1 MTKRAIFPSGIG
13 LLVLLAM
20 FAGRGLAAGPG
31 NLSGTWSL
39 NRELSDD
46 PREKMREA
54 RESGGGPGR
63 GGGFRGHRGGG
74 GPAGLRGRR
83 RDGGGAESG
92 SADSEDLMRAF
103 EKLSIV
109 HRDPELRITDGFGRE
124 HVLYTDDRRI
134 EEERS
139 AGTVKIR
146 ARWKDGHVVV
156 TTTPEH
162 GSKIIETYAVTADGS
177 VLTVT
182 TAIEG
187 RGREISFR
195 RVYDPVK

>member
-1 MTKRAIFPSGIG
+1 M
-13 LLVLLAM
+13 
-20 FAGRGLAAGPG
+20 
-31 NLSGTWSL
+31 
-39 NRELSDD
+39 NRDLSDD

-54 RESGGGPGR
+54 REASGGGSR

-74 GPAGLRGRR
+74 GGGGFHGRR
-83 RDGGGAESG
+83 RDGDAEGGTG
-92 SADSEDLMRAF
+92 DSEDLTRAF
-103 EKLSIV
+103 ETLSIV
-109 HRDPELRITDGFGRE
+109 HRDPELRITDAAGHE
-124 HVLYTDDRRI
+124 HVLYTDDRKI

-139 AGTVKIR
+139 AGTAKIR

-162 GSKIIETYAVTADGS
+162 GSKIVETYAVTADGS

-187 RGREISFR
+187 RGREIEFR
-195 RVYDPVK
+195 RVYDPVR

>member
-1 MTKRAIFPSGIG
+1 MTNRAAFRFGVG
-13 LLVLLAM
+13 LLVLLTT
-20 FAGRGLAAGPG
+20 FAPRAIAAGPG
-31 NLSGTWSL
+31 NLSGTWKL

-54 RESGGGPGR
+54 RESGGGGSR

-74 GPAGLRGRR
+74 G
-83 RDGGGAESG
+83 GGGFHGRHREGNAEG
-92 SADSEDLMRAF
+92 GTGDSEDLTRAF
-103 EKLSIV
+103 ETLSIV
-109 HRDPELRITDGFGRE
+109 HRDPELRITDAAGHE

-139 AGTVKIR
+139 AGTAKIR

-162 GSKIIETYAVTADGS
+162 GSKIVETYAVTADGS

-187 RGREISFR
+187 RGREIEFR
-195 RVYDPVK
+195 RIYDPVR